1 MDARFAACGRR
12 PVRPYGPLRGRDHE
26 MSTALAVIR
35 RTRRHGASGVVLISG
50 NAGVGKTALLSEICR
65 QAAHM
70 NIRPARGKCDEI
82 EQASPGAPI
91 VGLLR
96 TGPDPL
102 LAEAEFQPVSA
113 LIAEPL
119 LLVDRIATHL
129 ARLADGQRLLI
140 AVDDV
145 QWADRVSR
153 YALRALISRFVGIP
167 VVWVLASR
175 SDEVG
180 FIVSAADSVDVE
192 HIRLGPLAQP
202 AILDIARDRLGPNF
216 DPRVEQLLEAAG
228 GNAFL
233 SVQIIDGVAQH
244 DEIGCNDGIP
254 AQFRSAV
261 RQRLTG
267 LPVAARRLVEAVAV
281 AGRPVS
287 VVDLAEA
294 CEMGG
299 GATYDPA
306 FDKAVNDAVASALVK
321 STGAELHFG
330 HDLLKDAVY
339 ELTAS
344 DVRRGLHARFAH
356 HFVGRVGD
364 PVLGAAHARAAATLG
379 DITNARIMLD
389 AAEALITTSAVD
401 AADLALQAFQ
411 ILHPGQPQ
419 WLELG
424 ERAVSVLSRT
434 QRAAEAIAVA
444 DRLLA
449 TVDDVDVVSRIETYT
464 VMPMWLCGH
473 SATLV
478 GRADRAL
485 ARSGTRHG
493 LKARFRAARALA
505 HTRILA
511 ADQATV
517 DAERALGDARASQD
531 HDALGLALQAA
542 GEAAHNERRHQLALK
557 YFRELRSVTRVPYL
571 AEEIMELQLL
581 DRYDDAQLLLD
592 GATGDSGGEGS
603 VLPDLLFAQLKQHYN
618 MGRLREADEAA
629 SLLIELA
636 QVTGTTVHV
645 IEGFLMRATVALL
658 RGEPEL
664 AAQRLRPALCLADDD
679 AIRHPGLSFLSGWLT
694 TEQGDIRSGRRILAE
709 LLETSHRTRS
719 YWAWW
724 PCYANVLFS
733 IGLISGATNIT
744 RRTVEFAEE
753 GARRNPDVASL
764 NGLALNLRG
773 RLGGD
778 LDMLGESVKILNHSP
793 RPILRAAGVEHYG
806 RALLSAGESRVAL
819 EHLDA
824 AWDVYDSMGALAPQA
839 RVQRLMRDHGARRA
853 KWVDHHADVEE
864 APLTEA
870 ERRVAYLIAG
880 GHTNKSAAKSLGISI
895 NTVGTHLRS
904 IYSKLGVQ
912 SRVQLANILRELGE
926 IA

>member
-1 MDARFAACGRR
+1 M
-12 PVRPYGPLRGRDHE
+12 RPYGPLRGRDHE

-35 RTRRHGASGVVLISG
+35 RTPRHGASGVVLVSG

-65 QAAHM
+65 QAAQM
-70 NIRPARGKCDEI
+70 NIRLARGKCDEI
-82 EQASPGAPI
+82 EQAWPGAPV

-96 TGPDPL
+96 TGRDPL
-102 LAEAEFQPVSA
+102 LQEPEFRQVSA

-119 LLVDRIATHL
+119 LLVDRIASHL
-129 ARLADGQRLLI
+129 ARLGDGQRLLI

-153 YALRALISRFVGIP
+153 YALRALISRLVGIP

-180 FIVSAADSVDVE
+180 LVVSAADSVEVE

-202 AILDIARDRLGPNF
+202 AILDIARDRLGPNLE
-216 DPRVEQLLEAAG
+216 PRVEQLLGAAG
-228 GNAFL
+228 GDAFL
-233 SVQIIDGVAQH
+233 AVQIIDGVAQH
-244 DEIGCNDGIP
+244 DETGGTDGIP

-267 LPVAARRLVEAVAV
+267 LPGAARRLVEAVAI

-294 CEMGG
+294 CEMDGG
-299 GATYDPA
+299 PTY
-306 FDKAVNDAVASALVK
+306 DKAVNDAVASALVK
-321 STGAELHFG
+321 STGAELNFG

-339 ELTAS
+339 ELTAP

-356 HFVGRVGD
+356 HFVDRVGD

-379 DITNARIMLD
+379 DITHARIMLD

-411 ILHPGQPQ
+411 IMHPGQPQ

-464 VMPMWLCGH
+464 VKPMWLSGH

-493 LKARFRAARALA
+493 HLARFRAARALA

-517 DAERALGDARASQD
+517 DAECALGDARASRD

-557 YFRELRSVTRVPYL
+557 YFRELRSVTGVPYL

-618 MGRLREADEAA
+618 MGRLREADETA

-764 NGLALNLRG
+764 SGLALNLRG

-806 RALLSAGESRVAL
+806 RALLSAGESRAAL

-839 RVQRLMRDHGARRA
+839 RVQRLMRDTGARRA
-853 KWVDHHADVEE
+853 KWVYHRADVEE

-870 ERRVAYLIAG
+870 ERRVAYLIAD
-880 GHTNKSAAKSLGISI
+880 GHTNKSAAKSLGIST

-912 SRVQLANILRELGE
+912 SRVQLANILRALGE

>member
-1 MDARFAACGRR
+1 MR
-12 PVRPYGPLRGRDHE
+12 PHGPLRGRDHE

-35 RTRRHGASGVVLISG
+35 RTRRHDTSGVLLISG

-70 NIRPARGKCDEI
+70 NIRLARGKCDEI
-82 EQASPGAPI
+82 EQAWPGAPM

-96 TGPDPL
+96 TGRDPL
-102 LAEAEFQPVSA
+102 LAEPEFQDISA

-119 LLVDRIATHL
+119 LLVDRIGGHL

-153 YALRALISRFVGIP
+153 YALRALIARLVGIP

-180 FIVSAADSVDVE
+180 FVVSAADCVDVE
-192 HIRLGPLAQP
+192 HIRLAPLAQP
-202 AILDIARDRLGPNF
+202 AILDIARDRLGPNLG
-216 DPRVEQLLEAAG
+216 PRVEQLLDAAG

-233 SVQIIDGVAQH
+233 AVQIIHGVTQR
-244 DEIGCNDGIP
+244 DEAGGIDGIP
-254 AQFRSAV
+254 AQFTSAV

-267 LPVAARRLVEAVAV
+267 LPVAARRLVEAVAI

-294 CEMGG
+294 CEMDDGP
-299 GATYDPA
+299 TY
-306 FDKAVNDAVASALVK
+306 DKAVNDAVASALVK
-321 STGAELHFG
+321 SNGAELNFG

-339 ELTAS
+339 ELTAP

-379 DITNARIMLD
+379 DVTNARIMLD
-389 AAEALITTSAVD
+389 AAEALIATSAVD

-411 ILHPGQPQ
+411 IMHPGQPQ

-434 QRAAEAIAVA
+434 QRAGEAIAVA

-464 VMPMWLCGH
+464 VKPMWLSGH
-473 SATLV
+473 SVTLV

-485 ARSGTRHG
+485 ARSGAHHG
-493 LKARFRAARALA
+493 LVARFRAARALA

-517 DAERALGDARASQD
+517 DAESALGDARTSRD

-557 YFRELRSVTRVPYL
+557 YFRELRSVTGVPYL

-592 GATGDSGGEGS
+592 GATEDSGGKEGS

-618 MGRLREADEAA
+618 MGRLREADETA

-679 AIRHPGLSFLSGWLT
+679 AIRHPGLAFLSGWLT

-764 NGLALNLRG
+764 SGLALNLRG

-806 RALLSAGESRVAL
+806 RALLSAGESRAAL

-839 RVQRLMRDHGARRA
+839 RVQRLMRDAGARRA

-880 GHTNKSAAKSLGISI
+880 GHTNKSAAKSLGIST
-895 NTVGTHLRS
+895 NTVGSHLRS